1 MVDARILAWRNLLSR
16 GVSEGTAGAG
26 AANGAVVTPGDTAR
40 WTAGGSC
47 FKIRQSVTALAA
59 ASGLGVGTLNHPIP
73 PAGLRI
79 SADVWFPPGT
89 DSGYRIQANVDGSFR
104 TSLPQGVPGQWSRI
118 TFTVT
123 GTQLR
128 TFYIIG
134 SDNTAPHPEWEFW
147 VDRVIVTTATAPA
160 VWWQPGQ

>member
-1 MVDARILAWRNLLSR
+1 MVDARLLAWRNLLSR
-16 GVSEGTAGAG
+16 GVSEGTAGLG
-26 AANGAVVTPGDTAR
+26 GANGAVPTPGDTTR
-40 WTAGGSC
+40 FTSGGSSLRV
-47 FKIRQSVTALAA
+47 RQSATAVPAA
-59 ASGLGVGTLNHPIP
+59 AGAAFGTLNLPIP
-73 PAGLRI
+73 AAGLRI
-79 SADVWFPPGT
+79 SADVWFPAGT

-134 SDNTAPHPEWEFW
+134 SDNTAPRPEWEFW